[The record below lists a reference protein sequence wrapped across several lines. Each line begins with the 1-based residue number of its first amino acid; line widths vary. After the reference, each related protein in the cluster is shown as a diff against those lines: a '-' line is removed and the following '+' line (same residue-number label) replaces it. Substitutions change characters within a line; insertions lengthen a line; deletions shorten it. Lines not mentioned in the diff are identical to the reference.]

1 MAAGAMEELL
11 RLKNNLERDIKEE
24 DYTGAL
30 EILKELD
37 RTKITIEA
45 LEVIPPQQ
53 SHLPSVPF

>member
-1 MAAGAMEELL
+1 MEELL

-45 LEVIPPQQ
+45 LEVDPSTAA
-53 SHLPSVPF
+53 SHYVPF